1 MNALPRVCAAL
12 LLGLIAAPAVA
23 QPAAPSKTA
32 ATTVQPPM
40 NDFNQAF
47 YRCDG
52 GLAFMM
58 SYDSDTLAAAD
69 MLTNDDGRHYA
80 LKRTSAPSGV
90 QFAGGGARFWTDGKT
105 VVVEGT
111 KSSFK
116 NCKTK

>member
-1 MNALPRVCAAL
+1 MNALKIVCAAL
-12 LLGLIAAPAVA
+12 LSAVTFSSALA
-23 QPAAPSKTA
+23 QPAPP
-32 ATTVQPPM
+32 QPPM
-40 NDFNQAF
+40 NDFTQAF

-58 SYDSDTLAAAD
+58 SYDSDQPTTAD

-80 LKRTSAPSGV
+80 LKRTASTNGV

-111 KSSFK
+111 KSAFK
-116 NCKTK
+116 NCKIKGG